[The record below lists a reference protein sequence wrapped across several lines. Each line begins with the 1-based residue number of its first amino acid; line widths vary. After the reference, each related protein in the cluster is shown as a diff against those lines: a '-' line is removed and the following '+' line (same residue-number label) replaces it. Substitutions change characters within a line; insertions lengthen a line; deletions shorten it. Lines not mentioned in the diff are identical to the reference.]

1 MFVQGTGERNVH
13 LERPPLTRIVATLG
27 PATDQMDELLRVVAS
42 GATIFRLNFSHGS
55 VEDHERRLTMVR
67 GAATRTGRVLAV
79 LGDLCGPKIRVGK
92 VEAPGIQAHSGQDVV
107 IDPSVPVSR
116 DGDVPTLSCTY
127 PEIAGEVEP
136 GSRVLINDGAVRMLA
151 VEREGTGLRCRVT
164 VGGLISS
171 GKGINLPDS
180 TISAPAVTGEDRTW
194 ASWALSHGIDF
205 LALSFV
211 RRAEDVRELREWLS
225 ASERGESANDS
236 CAVGEVMPIV
246 AKIEKPEALENID
259 SILKE
264 ADGIMVARGD
274 LGVELDVARV
284 PVAQKQL
291 IARARAFGKPCIVAT
306 QMLES
311 MIERAGPTR
320 AEASDVANAILDGA
334 DAVMLSG
341 ETAVGRHAALAVETM
356 RRIAFATEGHLRT
369 ERRRFGLPAMW
380 REARDVPAAIAHA
393 AWTLYDDLDAAL
405 VIVWSEGGGTARRLS
420 QNSINVPILAF
431 SSDPVA
437 VRRMAI
443 LRGVHPILSR
453 ELPQHRSEFAQMADV
468 EAVRG
473 GWARAGQPVVLVGGK
488 PFGVPGTANTVAI
501 RIAGALAGSVEE

>member
-1 MFVQGTGERNVH
+1 MGVQGIGERNVI

-27 PATDQMDELLRVVAS
+27 PATDQMDALLRVVAS

-55 VEDHERRLTMVR
+55 VADHERRLTMVR
-67 GAATRTGRVLAV
+67 EAATSTGRVLAV
-79 LGDLCGPKIRVGK
+79 LGDLCGPKIRVGR
-92 VEAPGIQAHSGQDVV
+92 VPAPGIELHSGEDVV
-107 IDPSVPVSR
+107 IDASAGESR
-116 DGDVPTLSCTY
+116 GGDVPVLSCTY
-127 PEIAGEVEP
+127 REIAREVEP

-151 VEREGTGLRCRVT
+151 VEREGEGLRCRVT
-164 VGGLISS
+164 LGGLVTS

-180 TISAPAVTGEDRTW
+180 TISAPAVTKDDRTW
-194 ASWALSHGIDF
+194 ATWALAHGVDF

-211 RRAEDVRELREWLS
+211 RRAEDVRELREWL
-225 ASERGESANDS
+225 ATANRGEGGKDS

-259 SILKE
+259 AILE
-264 ADGIMVARGD
+264 VSDGIMVARGD

-291 IARARAFGKPCIVAT
+291 IARSRAFGKPCIVAT

-341 ETAVGRHAALAVETM
+341 ETAVGKHAALAVETM
-356 RRIAFATEGHLRT
+356 RRIAHATEEHLRT
-369 ERRRFGLPAMW
+369 ERRRFGPPAVW
-380 REARDVPAAIAHA
+380 RESRDVPAAIAHA
-393 AWTLYDDLDAAL
+393 AWTLYDDMDAAL
-405 VIVWSEGGGTARRLS
+405 VIVWSESGGTARRLS
-420 QNSINVPILAF
+420 QNSINVPILSF

-437 VRRMAI
+437 VRRMAL
-443 LRGVHPILSR
+443 LRGVHPILCR
-453 ELPQHRSEFAQMADV
+453 ELPQHRSEFAQMADRV
-468 EAVRG
+468 AIRG
-473 GWARAGQPVVLVGGK
+473 GWARIGQPVVLVGGK
-488 PFGVPGTANTVAI
+488 PFGVPGTANTVAV
-501 RIAGALAGSVEE
+501 RIAGSLVGLGGE